1 MVFIVWQSPGPT
13 PLLFLRLQ
21 ALPHM
26 GWTLSSTPMTDIW
39 FQFDI
44 NVPTPSDLIISYC
57 LSKLSFTQTCICLS
71 TSSSPK
77 LCVDRPAIS
86 ETSCTTDLAGKRAIW
101 CCACDGVSKPLK
113 FIHGRKFEGFWFV
126 ILEKGV
132 DFFFYFTSEFKF
144 FGLLSL
150 LELGFILLD
159 RSTRVVLL

>member
-21 ALPHM
+21 ALPHT
-26 GWTLSSTPMTDIW
+26 GWTLSSTPST
-39 FQFDI
+39 
-44 NVPTPSDLIISYC
+44 NLLTPIQYKPLSSTDLIISC
-57 LSKLSFTQTCICLS
+57 CRSLTQTWICLS

-86 ETSCTTDLAGKRAIW
+86 ETSCTTDLAEKRAIRCW
-101 CCACDGVSKPLK
+101 TYGCANRPLK

-126 ILEKGV
+126 ILEEGV
-132 DFFFYFTSEFKF
+132 DFFFYFTSEFKL

-150 LELGFILLD
+150 LELGFILLE
-159 RSTRVVLL
+159 RSTCVVLL

>member
-26 GWTLSSTPMTDIW
+26 GWTLSSTPLDICLIPL
-39 FQFDI
+39 QNKYLSNSDI
-44 NVPTPSDLIISYC
+44 IIRDC
-57 LSKLSFTQTCICLS
+57 LSFTQTWICLS

-86 ETSCTTDLAGKRAIW
+86 ETSCTTDLAEKRAIW
-101 CCACDGVSKPLK
+101 CCACYGVSKPLK

-126 ILEKGV
+126 ILEEGV
-132 DFFFYFTSEFKF
+132 DFFFYFTSEFEF

-150 LELGFILLD
+150 FELGFIFLV
-159 RSTRVVLL
+159 SCAVLL